1 MLPLVLL
8 PGLVCDRDVWAAQ
21 EDALSRDCSVYVMP
35 HFYGHTSLRSMARAV
50 LEMAPERFALAG
62 HSMGG
67 RVAFQIMAEAPERVE
82 RLALFSTG
90 VVPASPEEPARRQP
104 MIDLAR
110 EQGMAAL
117 AAAWLPMIVHP
128 DRLREAAFME
138 RLTAMICRATP
149 EIYAGQVKALMT
161 RPDFRP
167 LLPKIACPT
176 LVACGRQDLWSPL
189 AQHEDI
195 AAKNSDAK
203 LAIIEDCAHMVTV
216 ERPDAVSALL
226 RDWMAL

>member
-1 MLPLVLL
+1 MIPLVLL
-8 PGLVCDRDVWAAQ
+8 PGLVCDREVWAAQ
-21 EDALSRDCSVYVMP
+21 EQALGQDCSVYVMP
-35 HFYGHTSLRSMARAV
+35 HFYSHSSLAGMARAV

-90 VVPASPEEPARRQP
+90 VIPASPEEPAKRQP
-104 MIDLAR
+104 MIDLSRA
-110 EQGMAAL
+110 QGMAAL

-128 DRLREAAFME
+128 ERLRELAFMD
-138 RLTAMICRATP
+138 RLTAMICRASP
-149 EIYAGQVKALMT
+149 EIYEGQVKALLT

-167 LLPKIACPT
+167 LLPTISCPT

-189 AQHEDI
+189 AQHREI
-195 AAKNSDAK
+195 AAGIPHAK
-203 LAIIEDCAHMVTV
+203 LAIIEDSAHMVTV
-216 ERPDAVSALL
+216 ESPDAVSALL
-226 RDWMAL
+226 RNWMEL